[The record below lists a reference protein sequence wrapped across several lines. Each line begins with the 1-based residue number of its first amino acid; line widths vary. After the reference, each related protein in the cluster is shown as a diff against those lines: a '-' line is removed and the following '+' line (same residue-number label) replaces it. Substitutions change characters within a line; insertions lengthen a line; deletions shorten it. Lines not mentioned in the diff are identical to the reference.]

1 MTDLIKYLHWIP
13 HLIIIPILS
22 FAVWKF
28 YTEFLQSGSRLGIQ
42 LIEAT
47 EELQKLKNSGSF
59 LDLDEINNRVM
70 INWSLRHCWA
80 EYRDTLHAQKSAN
93 SMGMMEVT
101 RWRATAMANMF
112 FTEQTVVDVPL
123 KAEFYKHLPG
133 ILTGLGI
140 IGTFAGLIMG
150 LQGFQVSTDAT
161 KAQQSLQNLIGSV
174 GSAFIVSGLAIAL
187 AMFVTW
193 REKSTLNKRY
203 GELENFCALIDGL
216 FDAGAGEEYLQ
227 RLVEASETS
236 ATQAMQMKESLVT
249 DLKQVLTD
257 LTQQQ
262 IATMTSNSQQLG
274 QAISASL
281 SEGLTEPL
289 TRISDAVTTVG
300 QNQGDAVNKMLT
312 DVLGSFADKMEG
324 MFGTQLRGMSEM
336 MAETVSTIRQTSD
349 RFEQLAEQI
358 QQAGTGAADA
368 MAQKMQAA
376 LENMQARQMEANEQM
391 RQFVDQLKAR
401 VAMGQAEAS
410 EQTARMMKELG
421 DTTKMLVEQL
431 QTQAQM
437 ADQSHAQRQ
446 QERDEQMRLLMEGLK
461 TSMAESQNQTAGATS
476 QLLQQLSETTTKL
489 LTSLQEQTHNADQ
502 THLQRQQ
509 ERDEQIRQ
517 LMESLKTSM
526 AESQDQT
533 AGATSQLLKQL
544 GETTSELLASIK
556 DQAHNAD
563 QTHLQRQNERDEQMR
578 QLMESLKASMAK
590 SQTDTAAATSTLLQD
605 LGATTSQLLSSLQ
618 EKTQQADQSHAA
630 RQEAMAKQVAELL
643 EKQQA
648 QIARLG
654 DTVQAASSAMK
665 DAVVHLQSSTNSTV
679 ERMGQGADRLN
690 NAASVLTTNLGQVK
704 AATDGIGSSADK
716 LNLAASSLG
725 TTLTA
730 TQQMLEDQKS
740 VRDALSAMVND
751 LRSTVE
757 NAKREAGLT
766 QELVNGLKSAS
777 QKLVEARQTADHYL
791 AQVTDVMNT
800 AHAEFAQQ
808 MKNTL
813 REGNRAFHAEL
824 TQATGLLKGAIQDLG
839 DVLDALPSAR

>member
-22 FAVWKF
+22 IAVWKF

-59 LDLDEINNRVM
+59 LDLDAINTRVM

-93 SMGMMEVT
+93 SMGMMEVS
-101 RWRATAMANMF
+101 RWRSTAMANMF

-249 DLKQVLTD
+249 DLKHVLTE

-262 IATMTSNSQQLG
+262 IATMTATSQQLG
-274 QAISASL
+274 HAISSSL

-289 TRISDAVTTVG
+289 SRISDAVSTVG

-324 MFGTQLRGMSEM
+324 MFGTQLRGMNEM
-336 MAETVSTIRQTSD
+336 MAETASTIRQTSE
-349 RFEQLAEQI
+349 RFEQLAAQI

-391 RQFVDQLKAR
+391 RQFVEQLKTR
-401 VAMGQAEAS
+401 VATGQAEAT

-421 DTTKMLVEQL
+421 DTTKLLVEQL
-431 QTQAQM
+431 QSQAQL

-446 QERDEQMRLLMEGLK
+446 QERDEQMRQLMEGLK
-461 TSMAESQNQTAGATS
+461 ASMAESQNQTAGATS
-476 QLLQQLSETTTKL
+476 KLLEQLSNTTTQL

-509 ERDEQIRQ
+509 ERDEQMRQ
-517 LMESLKTSM
+517 LMEGLKASM

-533 AGATSQLLKQL
+533 AGATSKLLKQL
-544 GETTSELLASIK
+544 GETTTELLASIQ

-578 QLMESLKASMAK
+578 QLMEGLKASMAK
-590 SQTDTAAATSTLLQD
+590 SQSETAAATSTLLQE
-605 LGATTSQLLSSLQ
+605 LGATSGQLLSSIQ

-630 RQEAMAKQVAELL
+630 RQEAMAKQVADLL
-643 EKQQA
+643 ETQQA
-648 QIARLG
+648 QITRLV
-654 DTVQAASSAMK
+654 DTVQAASATMK
-665 DAVVHLQSSTNSTV
+665 ESVAQLQSSTSSTV
-679 ERMGQGADRLN
+679 DRMGQGADRLN
-690 NAASVLTTNLGQVK
+690 TAANALTTNLGQVK
-704 AATDGIGSSADK
+704 AATEGVGTNVDK
-716 LNLAASSLG
+716 LNSAASSLG
-725 TTLTA
+725 ATLTA
-730 TQQMLEDQKS
+730 TQQMLQDQKS

-777 QKLVEARQTADHYL
+777 QKLVEAQQTADHYL
-791 AQVTDVMNT
+791 AQVTDVMT
-800 AHAEFAQQ
+800 RAHAEFAQQ

-813 REGNRAFHAEL
+813 REGNSAFHAEL